1 MGPEFLGTTVS
12 VRMKLDSESHNR
24 LGLFRRR
31 FGLADRGFHFLSF
44 RWRDHG
50 RDAER
55 LDPQLPAPAGR
66 VVAVFV
72 LHPLI
77 GGLEYR
83 LLRAFAF
90 SATS

>member
-1 MGPEFLGTTVS
+1 
-12 VRMKLDSESHNR
+12 
-24 LGLFRRR
+24 
-31 FGLADRGFHFLSF
+31 
-44 RWRDHG
+44 
-50 RDAER
+50 
-55 LDPQLPAPAGR
+55 